1 MVDPGTDDRI
11 ACVSEGGRLLVFAAT
26 EIKAQ
31 PAGGRGV
38 IFLGLDEGEKM
49 VGAVSCGVAGVVVS
63 GTSARGGKPVSVAI
77 AGKALDAY
85 LGTRARKGGALAPK
99 MQALSVGK
107 PQTSGA

>member
-1 MVDPGTDDRI
+1 
-11 ACVSEGGRLLVFAAT
+11 
-26 EIKAQ
+26 
-31 PAGGRGV
+31 
-38 IFLGLDEGEKM
+38 
-49 VGAVSCGVAGVVVS
+49 
-63 GTSARGGKPVSVAI
+63 VAI